1 MPREGP
7 ATRGS
12 TGSRVRSAYMKA
24 KTPPDTSEDSVLA
37 ETIISDSPPEQ
48 DEVFETKCV
57 SPSPFVHSFTDS
69 NTVPSDSPT
78 PNDLSTSIEP
88 LPFYDKIDGEML
100 ERPTPDLN
108 TVVRGLNILEA
119 NLNYQKTYNLMQND
133 KIRQLENRISQLE
146 GDLTLTKARF
156 CVTDHVIDALRGE
169 VSRLQQFTR
178 RYTVSVTGIPKQRE
192 EKDNPDILRE
202 KVHKLISEV
211 KSTTK
216 EDDIDKFHR
225 NGRVTDGNEQEI
237 LIRFKSHAAKES
249 FYRARKSLPPSMKEI
264 KIRPSLSRHQSD
276 LLRDAKAVVEQY
288 NYSMDEVMVNP
299 VEFVLANIHGDI
311 QVKMKNKVRGSQF
324 ISFNSVQDLCL
335 KLQQAQVVEQTDT
348 AFDIISS
355 RIDRADQMMKE
366 DEQPVRPLS
375 GDDDDM
381 GFDNFI

>member
-1 MPREGP
+1 MRY
-7 ATRGS
+7 GS
-12 TGSRVRSAYMKA
+12 CQRCLERRS
-24 KTPPDTSEDSVLA
+24 
-37 ETIISDSPPEQ
+37 Q
-48 DEVFETKCV
+48 
-57 SPSPFVHSFTDS
+57 SPSA
-69 NTVPSDSPT
+69 
-78 PNDLSTSIEP
+78 I
-88 LPFYDKIDGEML
+88 
-100 ERPTPDLN
+100 
-108 TVVRGLNILEA
+108 
-119 NLNYQKTYNLMQND
+119 
-133 KIRQLENRISQLE
+133 
-146 GDLTLTKARF
+146 
-156 CVTDHVIDALRGE
+156 
-169 VSRLQQFTR
+169 R

-216 EDDIDKFHR
+216 EVDIDKFHR

-249 FYRARKSLPPSMKEI
+249 FYRARKNLPPSMKQV